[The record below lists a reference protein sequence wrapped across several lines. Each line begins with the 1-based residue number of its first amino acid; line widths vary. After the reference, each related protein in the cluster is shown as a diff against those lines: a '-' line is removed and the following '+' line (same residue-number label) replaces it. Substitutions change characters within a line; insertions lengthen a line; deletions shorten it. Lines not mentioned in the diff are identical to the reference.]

1 MESVGPKGVGG
12 PFGVG
17 KCGRRRH
24 NTDQSHRGL
33 GVGRRRCAGQT
44 SRGTLIELYEATGGP
59 AWANN
64 TGWLGTG
71 PLTGWYGVTTN
82 EDGRH
87 VVGLHLAGNLLSGE
101 LPPSMRN
108 LIELEILSLNDNQ
121 LTCSIPESLGD
132 LSRCWHCHSGTTR
145 LRE

>member
-1 MESVGPKGVGG
+1 MD
-12 PFGVG
+12 
-17 KCGRRRH
+17 RRVLV
-24 NTDQSHRGL
+24 DPSGL
-33 GVGRRRCAGQT
+33 ASAVADGTTRIRATAGSASAGADVRVKT